1 MRKTSGAV
9 FFYLIPIRK
18 QIALDNLSLA
28 FPDKDEIWKT
38 DIVKNCYINLG
49 INLLEILYLPKMRK
63 EMLDTIVSFEKHHLI
78 VESLHKGHG
87 VFFISGHISN
97 WEITAFAYAKIFRGK
112 LNILA
117 KPQSNK
123 FVDARLNYYRE
134 ISGNEIIPTDTSIRS
149 VFKKILRNEIVC
161 FLVDQSAH
169 PLYSVYANFFG
180 HKVATFSGPAKMALK
195 FKTELIFAYAE
206 RLPNYTYYIT
216 MDMIKYDDLKEY
228 NDENVLI
235 LTERINKKLE
245 AAIRANP
252 AQWLWFHRRFK
263 HIKDDEPK

>member
-1 MRKTSGAV
+1 MK
-9 FFYLIPIRK
+9 
-18 QIALDNLSLA
+18 
-28 FPDKDEIWKT
+28 
-38 DIVKNCYINLG
+38 
-49 INLLEILYLPKMRK
+49 K
-63 EMLDTIVSFEKHHLI
+63 ETLDTIVSFEQHHLI
-78 VESLHKGHG
+78 LQSLQKGHG

-112 LNILA
+112 LDILA

-123 FVDARLNYYRE
+123 YIDERLNHYRE
-134 ISGNEIIPTDTSIRS
+134 LSGNEIILTGAPIRN

-169 PLYSVYANFFG
+169 PVYSVYADFFG

-195 FKTELIFAYAE
+195 FKTELIFGHAE
-206 RLPNYTYYIT
+206 RLPNYTYYIYI
-216 MDMIKYDDLKEY
+216 DKIEYDDLKEY

-245 AAIRANP
+245 NAIRANP
-252 AQWLWFHRRFK
+252 SQWLWFHRRFK
-263 HIKDDEPK
+263 HLKDNDTKLYG

>member
-1 MRKTSGAV
+1 
-9 FFYLIPIRK
+9 
-18 QIALDNLSLA
+18 
-28 FPDKDEIWKT
+28 
-38 DIVKNCYINLG
+38 
-49 INLLEILYLPKMRK
+49 MRK
-63 EMLDTIVSFEKHHLI
+63 EMLDKIVSFEQHHLI
-78 VESLHKGHG
+78 VQSLRKGHG

-123 FVDARLNYYRE
+123 FVDKRLNHYRE
-134 ISGNEIIPTDTSIRS
+134 LSGNEIISTETSVRN

-169 PLYSVYANFFG
+169 PVYSVYADFFG

-195 FKTELIFAYAE
+195 FKTELVFAYAV
-206 RLPNYTYYIT
+206 RLPNYTYYIYV
-216 MDMIKYDDLKEY
+216 DKIEYDDIKEY
-228 NDENVLI
+228 NDENVLK

-245 AAIRANP
+245 NAIRANP

-263 HIKDDEPK
+263 HIKDDGAK